1 MLSVCSIKIHT
12 NGLSLQKVSFYLM
25 VKTKMKG
32 FLKGKK
38 GLSTV
43 VTTLIILVVSVL
55 LATVV
60 TYYAINITTTRLES
74 EDLKITK
81 VHIWTNSSEAQAAF
95 VLTNVGGRDVLLD
108 KITVRDQDSAW
119 TTVYYWEANV
129 TISTDLAFTNDPLND
144 TTASITV
151 ESASRTFTQASDDI
165 AVASGTTMVIYIDS
179 PDSISVSDIGVTTRV
194 TIHSANAM
202 YSKETNVEY
211 VS

>member
-1 MLSVCSIKIHT
+1 MVYPYQQV
-12 NGLSLQKVSFYLM
+12 NFYGE
-25 VKTKMKG
+25 KMKG
-32 FLKGKK
+32 FLKSKR

-81 VHIWTNSSEAQAAF
+81 VHIWANSSEAQAAF

-108 KITVRDQDSAW
+108 KITVRDQSSAW
-119 TTVYYWEANV
+119 TSVFYWEANV
-129 TISTDLAFTNDPLND
+129 TVSTDLAVTSDPLNAS
-144 TTASITV
+144 TATITV
-151 ESASRTFTQASDDI
+151 QGSGRTFTQASDDI
-165 AVASGTTMVIYIDS
+165 AVASGATVVIYIDS
-179 PDSISVSDIGVTTRV
+179 PDSITVSDIGVTTRL

-202 YSKETNVEY
+202 YSKECNVEY
-211 VS
+211 TS

>member
-1 MLSVCSIKIHT
+1 
-12 NGLSLQKVSFYLM
+12 
-25 VKTKMKG
+25 MKG
-32 FLKGKK
+32 FLKSKR

-74 EDLKITK
+74 EDLKVSK
-81 VHIWTNSSEAQAAF
+81 VHIWTNSSLAQAAF

-108 KITVRDQDSAW
+108 KITVRDQAAAW
-119 TTVYYWEANV
+119 STVYYWDATAASVTVSSDLNFTNANV
-129 TISTDLAFTNDPLND
+129 TGPA
-144 TTASITV
+144 TASITV
-151 ESASRTFTQASDDI
+151 EGSARTFTQASDDI
-165 AVASGTTMVIYIDS
+165 AVSSGTTILIYIDS
-179 PDSISVSDIGVTTRV
+179 PDSITVSDIGVTTRV

-202 YSKETNVEY
+202 YSKECNVEY

>member
-1 MLSVCSIKIHT
+1 
-12 NGLSLQKVSFYLM
+12 M

-32 FLKGKK
+32 FLKSKR

-108 KITVRDQDSAW
+108 KITVRDQSSAW
-119 TTVYYWEANV
+119 TSVYYWDASAASV
-129 TISTDLAFTNDPLND
+129 TVSSDLNFTNANITGPV
-144 TTASITV
+144 TASITV
-151 ESASRTFTQASDDI
+151 QGSARTFTQASDDI
-165 AVASGTTMVIYIDS
+165 AVSSGTTMVIYIDS
-179 PDSISVSDIGVTTRV
+179 PDSITVSDIGVTTRV